1 MLINITNTDLDLSTE
16 DPVRP
21 AIPMSWRQQQEIW
34 AWIVD
39 GQREATVCVAW
50 CDSVPDSEEV
60 LLITPRGHKAVAY
73 SIWSSRAGAGSKLIT
88 AVQTKLQADPLC
100 EGIFTV
106 SPQTELA
113 RKFHITN
120 GARIYRFNAT
130 TVNYQYRHD
139 CALAKE
145 ISGKKQKYS

>member
-21 AIPMSWRQQQEIW
+21 AIPMSWRQQHDIY
-34 AWIVD
+34 AWVVD
-39 GQREATVCVAW
+39 GVRQATVCIAW

-73 SIWSSRAGAGSKLIT
+73 SIWSLKAGAGSKLIT
-88 AVQTKLQADPLC
+88 AVQTKFQADPLC

-106 SPQTELA
+106 SPPTEMA
-113 RKFHITN
+113 SKFHITN
-120 GARIYRFNAT
+120 GARVYRFNAT
-130 TVNYQYRHD
+130 TVNYQYAHD
-139 CALAKE
+139 TEGCAQTIKGKTE
-145 ISGKKQKYS
+145 I